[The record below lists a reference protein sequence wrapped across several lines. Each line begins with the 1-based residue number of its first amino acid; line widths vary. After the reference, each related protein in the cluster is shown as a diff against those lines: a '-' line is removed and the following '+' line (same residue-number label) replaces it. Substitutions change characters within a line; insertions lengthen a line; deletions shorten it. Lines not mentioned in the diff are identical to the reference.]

1 MPQIISKSEVSEKT
15 WKLLKQAYKTADDAY
30 LVLQIK
36 RNKLVIQPLTEWLED
51 SDRR

>member
-1 MPQIISKSEVSEKT
+1 MPEIISKNEVSEKT
-15 WKLLKQAYKTADDAY
+15 WKLLKQAYKAADDAY

-36 RNKLVIQPLTEWLED
+36 ENKLVIQPLTEWLED